1 MKYKNEY
8 LSGIL
13 TIEPKYFGDERGF
26 FLETYQSKR
35 YKEIGIDVNF
45 VQDNQSHST
54 KNVLR
59 GLHYTINKPQAQLLT
74 VLQGKIFDV
83 VVDLRIDSPTF
94 SNWFGVELEAGKK
107 SQIFMPFGF
116 AHGFCVISE
125 TVDLLYKVSEYYDPE
140 DEGGLNWADPTVSI
154 KWPISNPI
162 ISSRDAKYSNLK

>member
-1 MKYKNEY
+1 MKFQNEY
-8 LSGIL
+8 LSGII

-35 YKEIGIDVNF
+35 YKDIGIDVNF

-83 VVDLRIDSPTF
+83 VVDIRKDSPTF
-94 SNWFGVELEAGKK
+94 SKWFGVELEAGKK
-107 SQIFMPFGF
+107 SQIFMSFGF
-116 AHGFCVISE
+116 AHGFCVLSE
-125 TVDLLYKVSEYYDPE
+125 TADLHYKVSEYYDPE
-140 DEGGLNWADPTVSI
+140 DEGGLNWADPTVKI

-162 ISSRDAKYSNLK
+162 ISSRDASYSYLE